1 MKKYAMLMTPVS
13 KEIIW
18 GGDKLKKEYGKTAP
32 FDKIAESWELTVRD
46 GEMCVIANGE
56 YSGKTMG
63 EYIAEDR
70 VGILGTNCEK
80 YDRFPLLI
88 KFIDA
93 ADRLSI
99 QVHPDDEYG
108 LKHEGEFGKTEMW
121 YIMEAE
127 EGAPCLRTE
136 GRLHS

>member
-70 VGILGTNCEK
+70 VSEQTAK
-80 YDRFPLLI
+80 STT
-88 KFIDA
+88 A
-93 ADRLSI
+93 SLS
-99 QVHPDDEYG
+99 
-108 LKHEGEFGKTEMW
+108 L
-121 YIMEAE
+121 
-127 EGAPCLRTE
+127 
-136 GRLHS
+136 

>member
-93 ADRLSI
+93 ADRLSKCRAMRRCRSRPY
-99 QVHPDDEYG
+99 HASPA
-108 LKHEGEFGKTEMW
+108 W
-121 YIMEAE
+121 
-127 EGAPCLRTE
+127 
-136 GRLHS
+136 

>member
-70 VGILGTNCEK
+70 VGILGTNCDGNVV
-80 YDRFPLLI
+80 YHGSGR
-88 KFIDA
+88 
-93 ADRLSI
+93 RR
-99 QVHPDDEYG
+99 
-108 LKHEGEFGKTEMW
+108 
-121 YIMEAE
+121 
-127 EGAPCLRTE
+127 APCLRTE

>member
-63 EYIAEDR
+63 EYIAEAAQLKNSRRLFTRDAR
-70 VGILGTNCEK
+70 KKCSTSFPYTRER
-80 YDRFPLLI
+80 YTSSRRDRFTLSAQAFSSR
-88 KFIDA
+88 KF
-93 ADRLSI
+93 S
-99 QVHPDDEYG
+99 
-108 LKHEGEFGKTEMW
+108 
-121 YIMEAE
+121 
-127 EGAPCLRTE
+127 RTPT
-136 GRLHS
+136 